1 MNCSNIFYKNFCPSL
16 QSLALQKII
25 QEELNFESLPLSLR
39 QKCMNITHNCNGTFK
54 LTEIQYKAYDANSW
68 ENERISFTED
78 IVDVLGK

>member
-1 MNCSNIFYKNFCPSL
+1 
-16 QSLALQKII
+16 
-25 QEELNFESLPLSLR
+25 
-39 QKCMNITHNCNGTFK
+39 MNITHNCNGTFK